1 MGESWKYA
9 TICKQTD
16 KIYDVEVY
24 NLSENFKNKLQK
36 YFDKP
41 TIDSLIFKFNNVKG
55 EDIICSQKKIKLI
68 SYTKAIEKLKRN
80 HKLSLDKL
88 ATKPKY
94 KYVVFFISSPIY
106 FKEYAIIQSS
116 ESITRSNSITF
127 LYLLKKYQGNW
138 VYVDILQS
146 SAS

>member
-41 TIDSLIFKFNNVKG
+41 TIDSLIFKFNKISKKNVRK
-55 EDIICSQKKIKLI
+55 
-68 SYTKAIEKLKRN
+68 
-80 HKLSLDKL
+80 
-88 ATKPKY
+88 
-94 KYVVFFISSPIY
+94 
-106 FKEYAIIQSS
+106 
-116 ESITRSNSITF
+116 
-127 LYLLKKYQGNW
+127 
-138 VYVDILQS
+138 
-146 SAS
+146 